1 MNNDVSFLDIVTVIS
16 FVLQLSNNDELHKQ
30 STNDEIQ
37 SKLHNDIMKLLE
49 DNRKLFNI
57 VIEQNKEI
65 LKLLRKE
72 N

>member
-1 MNNDVSFLDIVTVIS
+1 MKNDLSFLDLVTIAS
-16 FVLQLSNNDELHKQ
+16 FVLQLGNNDELHKQ
-30 STNDEIQ
+30 LTNGEIQ
-37 SKLHNDIMKLLE
+37 SRLHEDIMNLLE

-57 VIEQNKEI
+57 VIEQNNEI

>member
-1 MNNDVSFLDIVTVIS
+1 MKNDLSFLDLVTIAS
-16 FVLQLSNNDELHKQ
+16 FVLQLGNNDELHKQ
-30 STNDEIQ
+30 LTNDEIQ
-37 SKLHNDIMKLLE
+37 SRLHDDIMNLLE

-57 VIEQNKEI
+57 VIEQNNEI